1 MDNAIDFPNTYPLN
15 SDLSD
20 GKRYRMFEQPE
31 PDALPLS
38 HRRLVVHVNI
48 LRTARF
54 GMQKGAW
61 HMCSVTNVMA
71 HCRLTLYNF
80 TDVTAVVRV
89 RQRDVH
95 LAHPPRHIFVMQ

>member
-1 MDNAIDFPNTYPLN
+1 MDNAIISRTLTHWIVIYPVDSAIECLN
-15 SDLSD
+15 NGARCSTT
-20 GKRYRMFEQPE
+20 E
-31 PDALPLS
+31 PQETS
-38 HRRLVVHVNI
+38 GSCVNI
-48 LRTARF
+48 LCTAMF

-95 LAHPPRHIFVMQ
+95 PAHPPRHIFVMQ